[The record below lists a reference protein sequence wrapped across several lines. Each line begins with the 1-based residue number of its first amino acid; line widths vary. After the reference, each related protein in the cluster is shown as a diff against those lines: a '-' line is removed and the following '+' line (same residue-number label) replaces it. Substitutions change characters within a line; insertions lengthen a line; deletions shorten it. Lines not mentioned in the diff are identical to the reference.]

1 MKVYVLL
8 VFTEECLKESV
19 LRQLKNLEKAR
30 LMLLLQQMLQLVAL
44 TSKVSI
50 VWYTLT
56 HLKMERRSSIVPE
69 EPLVLEVLAT
79 LSV

>member
-1 MKVYVLL
+1 
-8 VFTEECLKESV
+8 
-19 LRQLKNLEKAR
+19 
-30 LMLLLQQMLQLVAL
+30 LQQMLQLVAL